1 MKTIT
6 TRLDEKD
13 IHDLDWLADELSFSR
28 SEILRKII
36 KVGLQE
42 ELFNIALAQYQKQKI
57 TLWRAAE
64 IAKTSLSA
72 MIDEARRRRI
82 LHQYSIEDFKK
93 DLQTL
98 ERLDK

>member
-13 IHDLDWLADELSFSR
+13 IHDLDWLADEFGFSR

-42 ELFNIALAQYQKQKI
+42 ELLNLALDLYQQQKI

-64 IAKTSLSA
+64 IAKKSLSA
-72 MIDEARRRRI
+72 MMDEARKRRI
-82 LHQYSIEDFKK
+82 LHQYSIEDFKQ

-98 ERLDK
+98 EGLDQ

>member
-6 TRLDEKD
+6 TRLDETD
-13 IHDLDWLADELSFSR
+13 IHDLDWLANELGLSR
-28 SEILRKII
+28 SEILRKVIN
-36 KVGLQE
+36 VGLQE
-42 ELFNIALAQYQKQKI
+42 ELLDLALSLYQKQKI

-64 IAKTSLSA
+64 TSKRSLSA
-72 MIDEARRRRI
+72 MIDEVRRRRI